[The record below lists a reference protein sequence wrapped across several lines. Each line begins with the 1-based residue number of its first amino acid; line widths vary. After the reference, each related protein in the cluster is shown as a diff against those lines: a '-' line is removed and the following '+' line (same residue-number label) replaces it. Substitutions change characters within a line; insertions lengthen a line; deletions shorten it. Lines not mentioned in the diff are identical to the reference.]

1 MVDMLNQAAPQQSAF
16 WAPLFQNGS
25 LPDNALFKAR
35 IENTPSE
42 NAQAIP
48 FQNNGPGH
56 LFESFGDT
64 LGKAVEGVNTIH
76 NQANHEVE
84 AYATGQQTELHQV
97 ILAVGKAETAMQL
110 TVQIRNKMIDA
121 YHEITRMQV

>member
-1 MVDMLNQAAPQQSAF
+1 MVNILNSAQAQESAV
-16 WAPLFQNGS
+16 WAPIFQNGQ
-25 LPDNALFKAR
+25 LPEHAVLTAR
-35 IENTPSE
+35 IQNEP
-42 NAQAIP
+42 AQQATHLT
-48 FQNNGPGH
+48 NHGPGQ

-64 LGKAVEGVNTIH
+64 LGKAMDGVNTIQNEA
-76 NQANHEVE
+76 NQQAE

-97 ILAVGKAETAMQL
+97 IMAVGKAETAMQL